1 MGITQIQAF
10 RYAKDT
16 KGEKATSKQSEPSSN
31 RVGHLLWVGLR
42 SAIFVTLAIFLM
54 VAATAVFS
62 RKWEVSP
69 ILSGS
74 MRPGLPL
81 GGVVIAQRVPV
92 TSLKTRDVVLFHP
105 PGEPKLTFVH
115 RIISLKHTPQGL
127 TMRTQGDANLFPDS
141 WHSILKGRW
150 AYRARYSIPFLGYV
164 GVWEHSPS
172 GRQDILLLAGGLAMV
187 LVGSVANDVR
197 VKRQAKQLEA
207 ANIALEE
214 AGGTDLDVLD
224 LRDLTQQMDVVSKDA
239 IDSTSS
245 EKETSNR

>member
-16 KGEKATSKQSEPSSN
+16 KDKKITSQSNKSN
-31 RVGHLLWVGLR
+31 STNIGHLFWIGLR

-54 VAATAVFS
+54 IAATAVFS

-81 GGVVIAQRVPV
+81 GGIVIAQRVPV
-92 TSLKTRDVVLFHP
+92 TSLKVRDVVLFHP
-105 PGEPKLTFVH
+105 PTEPKLTFVH

-127 TMRTQGDANLFPDS
+127 MMRTQGDANLFPDP
-141 WHSILKGRW
+141 WHSILKGKW
-150 AYRARYSIPFLGYV
+150 AYRARYSVPFLGYV

-172 GRQDILLLAGGLAMV
+172 GRQDILLLAGGLAVV
-187 LVGSVANDVR
+187 LVGLVVKDTIT
-197 VKRQAKQLEA
+197 KRQAKQLEA
-207 ANIALEE
+207 LGEADDTDSGAL
-214 AGGTDLDVLD
+214 DH
-224 LRDLTQQMDVVSKDA
+224 RDITQQIDVVSKDEA
-239 IDSTSS
+239 NLVSND
-245 EKETSNR
+245 KETSNS